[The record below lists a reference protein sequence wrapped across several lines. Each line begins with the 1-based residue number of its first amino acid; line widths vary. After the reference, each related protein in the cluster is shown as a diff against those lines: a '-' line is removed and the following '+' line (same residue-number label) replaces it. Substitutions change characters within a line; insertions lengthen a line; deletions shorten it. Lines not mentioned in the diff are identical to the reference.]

1 MRRTFGKPA
10 KRHNVLVTR
19 EAILRSGAEQRAKKN
34 ARTRQWWAGVLTL
47 VLIVTVAAVLAL
59 GVQYGLDIT
68 RFQSARA
75 LYYVFVTLSSPG
87 LLAGAVYESGGHG
100 LIFQLREDGRLICM
114 TLNGVIY
121 GVLILIWLK
130 YHGDARLKK

>member
-10 KRHNVLVTR
+10 KRHNVPMTR
-19 EAILRSGAEQRAKKN
+19 DEIVRNAEHRAKKN
-34 ARTRQWWAGVLTL
+34 ARTQHWWAGVLTL
-47 VLIVTVAAVLAL
+47 VLIVTVATVLAL

-68 RFQSARA
+68 RLQTARV

-100 LIFQLREDGRLICM
+100 LIFQLREVGRIICM
-114 TLNGVIY
+114 SLNGVIY